1 MISGAPHHMV
11 RGAVIFMPEYGES
24 GKFRGFGL
32 EALVGEFSYGAKLVV
47 VGIPEEGHDSG
58 VVGGF
63 SIRATR
69 FLQSFPA
76 FVCDDESGAS
86 DPMLITCCGKAESMP
101 MYSPGWK
108 NNSWVP
114 NWEFPCGC

>member
-1 MISGAPHHMV
+1 MV
-11 RGAVIFMPEYGES
+11 WDAVIFMPEYGES

-47 VGIPEEGHDSG
+47 VGIPEEGQDSG
-58 VVGGF
+58 VVGAF

-76 FVCDDESGAS
+76 FVDDDESGAS
-86 DPMLITCCGKAESMP
+86 VLDAHHLLWVGGIDPNVFILVEEKQLGAKLRIDL
-101 MYSPGWK
+101 WLL
-108 NNSWVP
+108 NQ
-114 NWEFPCGC
+114 